1 MFTDNIY
8 HHSIWRQEVDMR
20 LKNLSQWL
28 EERDL
33 LAPDVRSQLERIQL
47 QNRSDKIM
55 VAFVAEFSRG
65 KSELINAI
73 FFAGYGRRIMPAS
86 AGRTTMCPTEL
97 GYDARDTICLRLLP
111 IETRLSP
118 QSLVE
123 WRLVPEQWTKVD
135 LNVNDPEQLVA
146 AMSKVAETIEV
157 TEEQAR
163 ALGFWHDNAAD
174 NPIPNDKGLVEVP
187 RWRHARIN
195 MDHPL
200 LRQGLI
206 ILDTPGLNAI
216 GAEPELT
223 MSLIPQAQA
232 VVFLL
237 ATDTGVTA
245 SDLTIWK
252 ESLAGASDDA
262 SRFVVLNK
270 IDTLWDALSTPQQVE
285 KQIEQQRVE
294 SARILGLTEDRVM
307 AVSAQKGLQAKVKGD
322 AELLKSSRL
331 DVLED
336 MLAKRIVERRQD
348 IMLANMEAEA
358 QDVRRQVQR
367 TLGVRAAELSEQLEE
382 LKGLQGKSDSV
393 VRHQRM
399 RVAKEQENFEHSV
412 SKTHAIRMVHHKAL
426 KQVYALLGNNQL
438 RKEVAVLDSAL
449 RDSGFMKVGVK
460 KVYAEAF
467 ERLQQLLDD
476 AENKTEEIYELFGDM
491 FKKFNSEYGFTLQID
506 IPPKLNAYAQELK
519 EVEDGHIRYLGVG
532 NLLKLSQPE
541 FIDRLLRAL
550 ASRLRIVF
558 ERALNEIE
566 QWSRNLAGQI
576 DSQLRE
582 RRRGLRRRLASIE
595 RAEAAASGLD
605 ERIEEIEEAL
615 HGVKKE
621 LKTFLQ
627 QMDHLLEDTTPQ
639 QEPPVLLA
647 GLIG

>member
-33 LAPDVRSQLERIQL
+33 LTPDVRSQLERIQL

-270 IDTLWDALSTPQQVE
+270 IDTLWDALSTDLPGPLEIVWHRPQT
-285 KQIEQQRVE
+285 
-294 SARILGLTEDRVM
+294 LGAHTNDLI
-307 AVSAQKGLQAKVKGD
+307 
-322 AELLKSSRL
+322 ELLR
-331 DVLED
+331 
-336 MLAKRIVERRQD
+336 
-348 IMLANMEAEA
+348 EAE
-358 QDVRRQVQR
+358 QSRDD
-367 TLGVRAAELSEQLEE
+367 LSC
-382 LKGLQGKSDSV
+382 
-393 VRHQRM
+393 
-399 RVAKEQENFEHSV
+399 
-412 SKTHAIRMVHHKAL
+412 
-426 KQVYALLGNNQL
+426 
-438 RKEVAVLDSAL
+438 
-449 RDSGFMKVGVK
+449 
-460 KVYAEAF
+460 
-467 ERLQQLLDD
+467 
-476 AENKTEEIYELFGDM
+476 
-491 FKKFNSEYGFTLQID
+491 
-506 IPPKLNAYAQELK
+506 
-519 EVEDGHIRYLGVG
+519 
-532 NLLKLSQPE
+532 
-541 FIDRLLRAL
+541 
-550 ASRLRIVF
+550 
-558 ERALNEIE
+558 
-566 QWSRNLAGQI
+566 
-576 DSQLRE
+576 
-582 RRRGLRRRLASIE
+582 
-595 RAEAAASGLD
+595 
-605 ERIEEIEEAL
+605 
-615 HGVKKE
+615 
-621 LKTFLQ
+621 
-627 QMDHLLEDTTPQ
+627 
-639 QEPPVLLA
+639 
-647 GLIG
+647 LIAP

>member
-33 LAPDVRSQLERIQL
+33 LTPDVRSQLERIQL

-595 RAEAAASGLD
+595 RAESAASGLD